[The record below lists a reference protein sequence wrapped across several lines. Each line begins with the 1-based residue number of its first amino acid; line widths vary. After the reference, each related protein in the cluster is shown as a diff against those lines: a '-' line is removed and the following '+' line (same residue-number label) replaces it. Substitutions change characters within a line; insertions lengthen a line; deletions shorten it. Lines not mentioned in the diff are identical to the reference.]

1 MIVVD
6 ANIITYLV
14 IQSDKTPMAERVIE
28 KDSDWRAPLLW
39 RSEMLN
45 VLAFYMRNAA
55 MSAGAAQAT
64 FEMARAAVNGELV
77 VEAAKVL
84 ELVSLTRCS
93 SYDCEYVAAAQSLR
107 VPLVT
112 ADKKL
117 LTAFPDIAVSMEKFT
132 L

>member
-14 IQSDKTPMAERVIE
+14 IQSDKTPFAERVIE

-39 RSEMLN
+39 RSEILN

-55 MSAGAAQAT
+55 LSASAAQAT
-64 FEMARAAVNGELV
+64 FERARSTVKGEIV
-77 VEAAKVL
+77 VEAAEVL
-84 ELVSLTRCS
+84 ELVSLSRCS
-93 SYDCEYVAAAQSLR
+93 SYDCEYVATAQSLR

-117 LTAFPDIAVSMEKFT
+117 LAAFPDIAVSMEAFIG
-132 L
+132 